1 MKPTVEAPLPIRGI
15 EFGGSK
21 PLFCIPIVS
30 VDATDLAA
38 QAEIAHRLHP
48 DLVEWRADYYQHSTP
63 EAFLDA
69 ARALRQA
76 LPDEAIIFT
85 LRWKAEG
92 GVREI
97 PQPLR
102 RQLIETVLRSGCVDV
117 IDLELANDLAFLD
130 PLLSL
135 ARDSGVRVILAMH
148 NFTQTPP
155 TEELLATIAAMHAR
169 GADIAKLA
177 VMPQSPADVMRLLQ
191 VIIEARKQYPRLPLA
206 IMSMGALGSITR
218 VAGFLYG
225 SDMAFAVGKEASAP
239 GQIPIE
245 DARRMADML
254 LRYS

>member
-1 MKPTVEAPLPIRGI
+1 MKPTVEAPLRVRGL
-15 EFGGSK
+15 EFGGAK
-21 PLFCIPIVS
+21 PLFCIPIVP
-30 VDATDLAA
+30 VDAADLAA
-38 QAEIAHRLHP
+38 QAEIAHRLGP
-48 DLVEWRADYYQHSTP
+48 DLVEWRADFYQHSTP

-69 ARALRQA
+69 ARVLRQS
-76 LPDEAIIFT
+76 LPSEAIVFT

-102 RQLIETVLRSGCVDV
+102 QSLIETVLRSGCVDI
-117 IDLELANDLAFLD
+117 IDLELASEPAFLD

-135 ARDSGVRVILAMH
+135 ARDNGVRVILAMH

-155 TEELLATIAAMHAR
+155 TEDLLGRVAAMNAR

-177 VMPQSPADVMRLLQ
+177 VMPQTAADVMRLFQ
-191 VIIEARKQYPRLPLA
+191 VIVEARRQFPHLPLA

-245 DARRMADML
+245 DARRMAELL